1 MCICHPFHLKHPLYN
16 STPLLTALHLSL
28 PSLPP
33 SLSPSSTT
41 LPFTLSCLIHF
52 SLCFV
57 SVPGSFH
64 LSISM
69 VSPAASSPVFSV
81 CLVSLRCSGISLLV
95 LKQQWISS
103 LQLKSLH
110 EISAGNVYV
119 TNNSQLC
126 YYNTVNWTSLFRTNT
141 QKVLVRNNRDPK
153 ECSECSNPISV
164 DVFSGL
170 LCKRPLARSKLK
182 DHCVCILYTSSVT
195 LNHRLFQTC
204 AGCSL
209 DNLCWLLLV
218 SVPLIL
224 PSIESTH
231 SPLST
236 LFCCFRACEG

>member
-1 MCICHPFHLKHPLYN
+1 
-16 STPLLTALHLSL
+16 
-28 PSLPP
+28 
-33 SLSPSSTT
+33 
-41 LPFTLSCLIHF
+41 
-52 SLCFV
+52 
-57 SVPGSFH
+57 
-64 LSISM
+64 M

-164 DVFSGL
+164 DVLSGL

-182 DHCVCILYTSSVT
+182 DHCVCILYTVYQFSNTEPQTISDMC
-195 LNHRLFQTC
+195 RLFTGQPLLAS
-204 AGCSL
+204 AGQCPFNS
-209 DNLCWLLLV
+209 
-218 SVPLIL
+218 S
-224 PSIESTH
+224 EH
-231 SPLST
+231 
-236 LFCCFRACEG
+236 